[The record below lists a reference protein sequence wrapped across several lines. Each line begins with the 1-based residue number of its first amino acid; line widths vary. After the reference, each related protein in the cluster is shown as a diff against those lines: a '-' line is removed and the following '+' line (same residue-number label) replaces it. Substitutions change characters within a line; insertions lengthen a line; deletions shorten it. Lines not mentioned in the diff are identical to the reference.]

1 MRVSHLQQ
9 GSSET
14 LVWRRI
20 STQGL
25 VWWKAEVTL
34 KSDPRSPITN
44 VILEGVVGDGDK
56 GDIVVD
62 DMDIK
67 TGACS
72 ELNETCCDKFKLY
85 LWLIT
90 YYII

>member
-1 MRVSHLQQ
+1 M
-9 GSSET
+9 
-14 LVWRRI
+14 

-25 VWWKAEVTL
+25 VWWNAQVTI
-34 KSDPRSPITN
+34 KSDPVSPYTY
-44 VILEGVVGDGDK
+44 VVLEGVVGDGDK

-72 ELNETCCDKFKLY
+72 KSLPGDF
-85 LWLIT
+85 LIQST
-90 YYII
+90 HIF